1 MNLAHETDLLLWEE
15 TTVIDETGAT
25 FCVVFPLLIIERFD
39 PEALAFSASIDR
51 PLDPGATVGRD
62 YFFTRRKLPLETAV

>member
-51 PLDPGATVGRD
+51 TPQSRRYRWSRL
-62 YFFTRRKLPLETAV
+62 FFYSAKTTT